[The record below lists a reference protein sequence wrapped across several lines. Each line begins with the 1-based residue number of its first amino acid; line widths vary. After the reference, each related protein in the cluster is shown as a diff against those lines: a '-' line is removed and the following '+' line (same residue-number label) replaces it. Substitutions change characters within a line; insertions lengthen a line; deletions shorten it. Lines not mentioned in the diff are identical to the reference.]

1 MRHVALLIET
11 AGSYGRGLLAGVA
24 RYNREHGGWST
35 YFRPRPVSEPIPNWL
50 AKWKGDGILARID
63 SKEVADFIL
72 ERGIPTVNLRLN
84 VPALPIPYVGLNHG
98 EVGELAATHLRDRG
112 FRSYGFCGRPRGVH
126 PGLDERGD
134 RFKESVTKAGFP
146 FSSFQAKKQEGVLGW
161 EREQQQIVEWLDTL
175 PKPVAILASNDERG
189 LEVLDACRRRGLK
202 VPDDVAVVGVDNDEP
217 LCELAIPPSPA
228 STPTPMQIGYE
239 AAQVLDQLMA
249 GKKKVPLVHLL
260 SPRGII
266 VRRSS
271 DTLASEDQDV
281 NDALHFIRDRFA
293 KNIGVTDVLAH
304 VGVSRGV
311 LQQKMK
317 KIIGRTVHQEIERVR
332 LTRAQE
338 LLAMGHLSI
347 KQVAREVGFSSPQYL
362 TRVFRSVVGETPAK
376 YRSRRLG

>member
-35 YFRPRPVSEPIPNWL
+35 YFRPRPVSEPLPAWL

-63 SKEVADFIL
+63 SKEVAEFVL
-72 ERGIPTVNLRLN
+72 QLGIPAVNLRLN
-84 VPALPIPYVGLNHG
+84 VPSLPIPYVGLDHA
-98 EVGELAATHLRDRG
+98 EVGQLAAVHLMDRG
-112 FRSYGFCGRPRGVH
+112 FKSFGFCGRPRGVH

-134 RFKESVTKAGFP
+134 RFKEVVTAAGFP
-146 FSSFQAKKQEGVLGW
+146 FSQFQARKQEGVLGW
-161 EREQQQIVEWLDTL
+161 EKEQQQIVNWLETL
-175 PKPVAILASNDERG
+175 PRPVGILASNDERG
-189 LEVLDACRRRGLK
+189 LEVLDACRRRGFA
-202 VPDDVAVVGVDNDEP
+202 VPDEIAVVGVDNDEP
-217 LCELAIPPSPA
+217 LCELAIPPLTSIDPN
-228 STPTPMQIGYE
+228 PLQIGY
-239 AAQVLDQLMA
+239 AAAEFLDQLMG
-249 GKKKVPLVHLL
+249 GKKRLPLIKLI

-271 DTLASEDQDV
+271 DTLASEDTDV

-293 KNIGVTDVLAH
+293 KNIGVTDVLTH

-317 KIIGRTVHQEIERVR
+317 QVIGRTIHQEIERVR
-332 LTRAQE
+332 LNRAKE
-338 LLAMGHLSI
+338 LLAMGNLSI

-362 TRVFRSVVGETPAK
+362 TRVFRAVVGETPAK
-376 YRSRRLG
+376 FRNSRLG

>member
-35 YFRPRPVSEPIPNWL
+35 YFRPRPVSEPLPSWL
-50 AKWKGDGILARID
+50 AKWKGDGILARVD
-63 SKEVADFIL
+63 SKEVAEFIL
-72 ERGIPTVNLRLN
+72 QLGIPAVNLRMN
-84 VPALPIPYVGLNHG
+84 VPALPIPYVGLNHS
-98 EVGELAATHLRDRG
+98 EVGVLAATHLRDRG
-112 FRSYGFCGRPRGVH
+112 FRSYGFCGRPRGIH

-134 RFKESVTKAGFP
+134 KFREVVTKAGFP
-146 FSSFQAKKQEGVLGW
+146 FSQFHARAQEGVLGW
-161 EREQQQIVEWLDTL
+161 EKEQQQIVKWLETL
-175 PKPVAILASNDERG
+175 PRPVGILASNDERG
-189 LEVLDACRRRGLK
+189 LEVLDACRRRGFT
-202 VPDDVAVVGVDNDEP
+202 VPDEVAVVGVDNDEP
-217 LCELAIPPSPA
+217 LCELAIPPLTSIDPN
-228 STPTPMQIGYE
+228 PMQIGYE
-239 AAQVLDQLMA
+239 AAQMLDQLMA
-249 GKKKVPLVHLL
+249 GKKKLPLVHLL

-271 DTLASEDQDV
+271 DTLASEDSDV

-317 KIIGRTVHQEIERVR
+317 KILGRTVHQEIERVR
-332 LTRAQE
+332 LTRAKE
-338 LLAMGHLSI
+338 LLAMGNLSI

-362 TRVFRSVVGETPAK
+362 TRVFRAVVGETPAK
-376 YRSRRLG
+376 YRNRRLG